1 MKVIL
6 TKDIEGLGKAG
17 EVVRVK
23 DGHGRNFLIPK
34 GVARVA
40 TSSNLKV
47 VEEEKKKLLR
57 LKEKEKEKGRELAE
71 QISKVSCTISVQAGQ
86 DDKLFGTVTTEAI
99 AEVCESEGIKID
111 KRDIRLDEPIKK
123 LGVYQVAVK
132 VHPEVTATLKVWVVK
147 A

>member
-6 TKDIEGLGKAG
+6 TKDIEGLGKVG
-17 EVVRVK
+17 EVVKVK

-34 GVARVA
+34 GLAKVAI
-40 TSSNLKV
+40 SSNLKV
-47 VEEEKKKLLR
+47 IEEEKKKLLR
-57 LKEKEKEKGRELAE
+57 LKEKEKEKARELAE
-71 QISKVSCTISVQAGQ
+71 KISKVSCTISAQAGQ

-99 AEVCESEGIKID
+99 AKVCEGEGIKID

-123 LGVYQVAVK
+123 LGVYQAAVK
-132 VHPEVTATLKVWVVK
+132 VHPGVTATLKVWVVK

>member
-6 TKDIEGLGKAG
+6 TKDIEGLGKVG
-17 EVVRVK
+17 EVVKVK

-34 GVARVA
+34 GLAKVA

-57 LKEKEKEKGRELAE
+57 LEEKEKENGRELAE

-99 AEVCESEGIKID
+99 AKVCESEGIKID
-111 KRDIRLDEPIKK
+111 KRDICLDEPIKK